1 MPEDILTPNI
11 KKFAAIQAVLT
22 EGLGFGGDK
31 LRSVLD
37 RSDEFGRIANE
48 SNLTAALKDDLDAF
62 SVAVGLSVALKE
74 FAAADVDAMVENL
87 ERMQKAE
94 DN

>member
-1 MPEDILTPNI
+1 MPEDILPPNI
-11 KKFAAIQAVLT
+11 KRFAAIQAVFT

-37 RSDEFGRIANE
+37 RSDEFAEIAHERNII
-48 SNLTAALKDDLDAF
+48 SATKDDLDAF
-62 SVAVGLSVALKE
+62 SVAEDMPGH
-74 FAAADVDAMVENL
+74 L